1 MFRRERIQ
9 LMETIE
15 RSRVLYTP
23 LGAIFNEQEK
33 QWRMPN
39 GARLKFAYLESDA
52 DADAYQGHS
61 YTRLYPEE
69 LGTFP
74 SPVPIMK
81 LKATLRSAQ
90 GVPVGMRAT
99 GNPGGVGHTWVKA
112 RYIDPAPGGYSV
124 VKDPNGLERVF
135 IPSKVRDNPQL
146 LRNDPQ
152 YISRLQASGSPE
164 LVRAWLEGDWDII
177 AGAFFPE
184 WSHAKHV
191 VRPSTLPASWTRF
204 ACMDWGSARPFAVL
218 WVAISDGSLVQF
230 PRGALVVYRE
240 WYGSSDINVGLRMN
254 ADQVG
259 AGIWQRERDGG
270 DRVTYRVLDPAAFS
284 SDGGPSIAERLYDGS
299 GKRCAF
305 RRADNKRVAK
315 DGAMSGWD
323 QVRQRLVG
331 EDERP
336 MLFIFDTCPHIIRTL
351 PALQHDA
358 NRPEDV
364 DSDGEDHAP
373 DALRYGC
380 MSRPFLRAVSAKPS
394 PVFSNVVTMDE
405 LWREHAKGR
414 GGGGARF

>member
-23 LGAIFNEQEK
+23 LGAVFNEQEK

-39 GARLKFAYLESDA
+39 AARLKFAYLESDA

-124 VKDPNGLERVF
+124 IKDPNGLERVF

-191 VRPSTLPASWTRF
+191 VRPMSLPASWTRF
-204 ACMDWGSARPFAVL
+204 ACMDWGSARPFAIL
-218 WVAISDGSLVQF
+218 WVAISDGSLAQF

-240 WYGSSDINVGLRMN
+240 WYGASDINVGLRLN
-254 ADQVG
+254 ADVVG

-270 DRVTYRVLDPAAFS
+270 DRITYRVLDPAAFA

-305 RRADNKRVAK
+305 RRADNKRIAK

-336 MLFIFDTCPHIIRTL
+336 MLYIFDTCPHIIRTL

-380 MSRPFLRAVSAKPS
+380 MSRPFLRAISSKPS

-414 GGGGARF
+414 GGGRRV